1 MKNHKKYFEGIVRF
15 NHIGMEA
22 SNDRDRNILA
32 SSKVIFPAVLPENTK
47 TTVATEYGDYTMKEF
62 VNIVG
67 AEHSA
72 ADYLVIPQKVQNR
85 YQYYVSLVELSK
97 GVTGIF
103 ASFEKSLQIRVC
115 LAVKK

>member
-22 SNDRDRNILA
+22 SCDRDRNILA

-47 TTVATEYGDYTMKEF
+47 TTLALKYGDYTIKEF

-72 ADYLVIPQKVQNR
+72 ADYLSMDNR
-85 YQYYVSLVELSK
+85 METL
-97 GVTGIF
+97 I
-103 ASFEKSLQIRVC
+103 
-115 LAVKK
+115 